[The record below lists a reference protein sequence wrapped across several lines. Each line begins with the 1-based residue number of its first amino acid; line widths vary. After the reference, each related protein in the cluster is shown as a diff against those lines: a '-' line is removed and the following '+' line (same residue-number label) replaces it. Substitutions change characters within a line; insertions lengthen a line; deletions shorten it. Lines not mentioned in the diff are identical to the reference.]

1 MTMTRDRLRTPLAVV
16 AATAAA
22 QAGVLLLRPRTRP
35 AEPAPVAASDYFS
48 PDEITRSRAFRR
60 PQRALSLAGTVLEAG
75 MLAWLVAGRSGPPAL
90 LRRRHRR
97 PVLAG
102 AAAGA
107 ALAVGMSAAQL
118 PLSAVSR
125 KRAIDVGL
133 VTQSWRGWAGD
144 LAKAWALEAVFAGAG
159 GAAVVA
165 AMRRWPRTW
174 WAPGAAGVVGFGVV
188 LTYLGPVVLDP
199 IFNRFTPLPEGE
211 TRRDVL
217 ELARRAGVDVG
228 EVYSVDASRR
238 TTGANAYVNGLGRT
252 KRVVLFDTLL
262 RDFDEDEVRLVV
274 AHELG
279 HVRHDDVRRFLAF
292 TAIVAPAGML
302 AIATAT
308 RGLLGDDEPA
318 GPRALPALALAAMFV
333 LMPVRAVANQLS
345 RRIETRTD
353 AFALDL
359 TNAPEPFIGF
369 EKRIT
374 VQNVAEPEP
383 PRWAEVLF
391 GTHPTTLQRIGAAV
405 AFRDSAR
412 PAERRTP
419 EGS

>member
-1 MTMTRDRLRTPLAVV
+1 M
-16 AATAAA
+16 
-22 QAGVLLLRPRTRP
+22 
-35 AEPAPVAASDYFS
+35 
-48 PDEITRSRAFRR
+48 
-60 PQRALSLAGTVLEAG
+60 
-75 MLAWLVAGRSGPPAL
+75 
-90 LRRRHRR
+90 
-97 PVLAG
+97 
-102 AAAGA
+102 
-107 ALAVGMSAAQL
+107 
-118 PLSAVSR
+118 
-125 KRAIDVGL
+125 
-133 VTQSWRGWAGD
+133 
-144 LAKAWALEAVFAGAG
+144 
-159 GAAVVA
+159 
-165 AMRRWPRTW
+165 
-174 WAPGAAGVVGFGVV
+174 
-188 LTYLGPVVLDP
+188 
-199 IFNRFTPLPEGE
+199 
-211 TRRDVL
+211 
-217 ELARRAGVDVG
+217 
-228 EVYSVDASRR
+228 
-238 TTGANAYVNGLGRT
+238 
-252 KRVVLFDTLL
+252 
-262 RDFDEDEVRLVV
+262 V

-318 GPRALPALALAAMFV
+318 GPRSLPAISLAAMVV
-333 LMPVRAVANQLS
+333 LMPVRAVANGLS

-391 GTHPTTLQRIGAAV
+391 GTHPTTLERIGAAV
-405 AFRDSAR
+405 AFRDAAR